1 MKIHITFPYQF
12 YLTTQIVSLTMNVA
26 EPNLTYQKVLEILGG
41 SFTPEVRKM
50 ILASNNEVMVVIIV
64 DHKRMDPDD
73 QVRDGAQITLMM
85 PLEGG

>member
-1 MKIHITFPYQF
+1 MKIYITFPYQF